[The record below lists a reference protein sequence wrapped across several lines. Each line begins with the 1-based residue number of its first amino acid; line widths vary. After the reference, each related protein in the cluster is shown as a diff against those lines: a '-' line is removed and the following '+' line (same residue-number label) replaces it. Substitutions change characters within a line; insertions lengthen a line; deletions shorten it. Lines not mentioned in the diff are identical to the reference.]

1 MAQRA
6 LRPNLPFHAPLQTRA
21 RKNLF
26 VTTCPFDSNP
36 GMRVA
41 TNTDTDAKV
50 VALGVWVWVDEKLKV
65 KYIDLARLI
74 ALSTIFHS
82 TKQ

>member
-41 TNTDTDAKV
+41 TTKR
-50 VALGVWVWVDEKLKV
+50 GGFPWKK
-65 KYIDLARLI
+65 I
-74 ALSTIFHS
+74 LSYMAVSATIIQGHG
-82 TKQ
+82 